1 MIARSNIKII
11 ALIVILT
18 SLVYANSLSNS
29 FVLDDFLVIVY
40 NDFIKSS
47 DNFLSIFSR
56 DYLSPPSE
64 IKYLGARNIG
74 SGESTYRPVV
84 TATYFLDFFLWKLNP
99 FGYHL
104 TNLFLHI
111 LNALLLYFLVCL
123 ISKDKRIALV
133 GALLFALHPVNAEAV
148 NVISFRE
155 DLLVFLFFISSFILF
170 IRQRFYIASLGLFL
184 LALLSKEAAVT
195 LPFLLVLYGHCF
207 RSRCMEFQNSMQ
219 LGELEGVQAPP
230 QGVTGSNCDEKE
242 QLRPPEGR
250 SPYGT
255 SSERS
260 KVTCYLGYFAVL
272 LFYFL
277 AHFFILKDFGA
288 VLKWYPG
295 GSFYTNLLTMSRVFA
310 TYIKWL
316 FFPIGIHATLPEN
329 NPLIS
334 YSLMDPWVL
343 PSIALL
349 ASCFFIAII
358 MRKRSK
364 EISFGVL
371 WFFIALLPVSNIL
384 PITNYIAS
392 RYLYIPVVGFCLL
405 VPTILFRSSRL
416 RHARRVII
424 VTLLVFFSMFTMIRN
439 IAWKNDTVLWLEMVE
454 NYPQNALAHS
464 NLGLCY
470 RRTGFIDK
478 AIYEY
483 RLALNLDP
491 YFTSDYIALGE
502 SYYVKGMLE
511 ESIVQFKKAVELD
524 PSFLDTYS
532 YLGLALMRKGLYEEA
547 EHCFRQAIELN
558 PRSTETYNNL
568 GVLYASMNRT
578 EEAKR
583 AWNMALE
590 IDPQYKE
597 ARNNL
602 KKIEY
607 MTP

>member
-1 MIARSNIKII
+1 MVLRGNIKII

-84 TATYFLDFFLWKLNP
+84 TASYFVDFFLWKLNP

-111 LNALLLYFLVCL
+111 INALLLYFLVCL
-123 ISKDKRIALV
+123 ISRDKRIALV
-133 GALLFALHPVNAEAV
+133 GALLFALHPVNTEAV

-155 DLLVFLFFISSFILF
+155 DLLVFLFFIASFILYIRDRSVFRPGNPGLQPGWAPF

-195 LPFLLVLYGHCF
+195 LPLLLILYDRRRF
-207 RSRCMEFQNSMQ
+207 RSRH
-219 LGELEGVQAPP
+219 
-230 QGVTGSNCDEKE
+230 
-242 QLRPPEGR
+242 
-250 SPYGT
+250 
-255 SSERS
+255 
-260 KVTCYLGYFAVL
+260 LGYFAVL

-547 EHCFRQAIELN
+547 EHYFSQAIELN

>member
-1 MIARSNIKII
+1 MVLRGNVKII

-40 NDFIKSS
+40 NDFIKSP
-47 DNFLSIFSR
+47 DNFLSVFSR
-56 DYLSPPSE
+56 DYLSSPSE
-64 IKYLGARNIG
+64 IKYLGARDIG
-74 SGESTYRPVV
+74 SGESTYRPMV
-84 TATYFLDFFLWKLNP
+84 TVTYFIDFFLWKLNP

-111 LNALLLYFLVCL
+111 INAIWRYFLICL

-170 IRQRFYIASLGLFL
+170 IKQRYYIASLGLFL
-184 LALLSKEAAVT
+184 LALLSKEVAVT
-195 LPFLLVLYGHCF
+195 LPILLIIYDHRRF
-207 RSRCMEFQNSMQ
+207 RSRH
-219 LGELEGVQAPP
+219 
-230 QGVTGSNCDEKE
+230 
-242 QLRPPEGR
+242 
-250 SPYGT
+250 
-255 SSERS
+255 
-260 KVTCYLGYFAVL
+260 LGYLAVL

-277 AHFFILKDFGA
+277 AHFFILKDFGT

-295 GSFYTNLLTMSRVFA
+295 GSFYTNILTMSKVFA

-316 FFPIGIHATLPEN
+316 FFPVGIHATLPEN
-329 NPLIS
+329 NPLVS

-364 EISFGVL
+364 EISFGIF
-371 WFFIALLPVSNIL
+371 WFFITLLPVSNIL

-392 RYLYIPVVGFCLL
+392 RYLYIPIVGFCLL
-405 VPTILFRSSRL
+405 VPTILFRSNQL

-424 VTLLVFFSMFTMIRN
+424 VTFLVFFPMFTLIRN

-454 NYPQNALAHS
+454 NYPNNALAHS

-470 RRTGFIDK
+470 RRSGFIDK
-478 AIYEY
+478 AIKEY
-483 RLALNLDP
+483 RLALSLDP

-502 SYYVKGMLE
+502 SYYVKGMLD
-511 ESIVQFKKAVELD
+511 ESIVQFKKAAKLD
-524 PSFLDTYS
+524 PTFLDTYS

-547 EHCFRQAIELN
+547 EYYFKQAIELY
-558 PRSTETYNNL
+558 PDSIETYNNL
-568 GVLYASMNRT
+568 GVLYASMDRI

-583 AWNMALE
+583 AWGMALE
-590 IDPQYKE
+590 IDPRYKE
-597 ARNNL
+597 ARSNL
-602 KKIEY
+602 EKIEHL
-607 MTP
+607 P

>member
-1 MIARSNIKII
+1 
-11 ALIVILT
+11 
-18 SLVYANSLSNS
+18 
-29 FVLDDFLVIVY
+29 
-40 NDFIKSS
+40 
-47 DNFLSIFSR
+47 
-56 DYLSPPSE
+56 
-64 IKYLGARNIG
+64 
-74 SGESTYRPVV
+74 
-84 TATYFLDFFLWKLNP
+84 
-99 FGYHL
+99 
-104 TNLFLHI
+104 LHI
-111 LNALLLYFLVCL
+111 INALLLYFLAYL

-195 LPFLLVLYGHCF
+195 LPLLLILYDRRRF
-207 RSRCMEFQNSMQ
+207 RSRH
-219 LGELEGVQAPP
+219 
-230 QGVTGSNCDEKE
+230 
-242 QLRPPEGR
+242 
-250 SPYGT
+250 
-255 SSERS
+255 
-260 KVTCYLGYFAVL
+260 LGYFAVL

-277 AHFFILKDFGA
+277 AHFFILKDFGT

-316 FFPIGIHATLPEN
+316 FFPVGIHATLPEN

-364 EISFGVL
+364 EISFGIL
-371 WFFIALLPVSNIL
+371 WFFITLLPVSNIL

-405 VPTILFRSSRL
+405 VPTILFRSDRL
-416 RHARRVII
+416 RHARRIII

-470 RRTGFIDK
+470 RRTGFVDK

-502 SYYVKGMLE
+502 SYYVKGMLDE
-511 ESIVQFKKAVELD
+511 AIVQFKKAVGLD
-524 PSFLDTYS
+524 PSFLNTYS

-547 EHCFRQAIELN
+547 EHYFSQAIELN

-583 AWNMALE
+583 AWNMALD